1 MKIKSLKYFMLLC
14 KIWKKQWRISPLK
27 KNAKTA
33 SRTRRGL
40 LGAKKMHSILP
51 CFSVE
56 REERR
61 WRALL
66 ASLHALVASI
76 TCCNHHH
83 CHSHHCRH
91 HHCHHHQSSLG
102 YAAHSITITISTLHR
117 PAAKDTYISTLYE
130 VTIMTAEN

>member
-1 MKIKSLKYFMLLC
+1 MLLC

-40 LGAKKMHSILP
+40 LGPKKMHSILP
-51 CFSVE
+51 CFSVG

-76 TCCNHHH
+76 TCCNHHY
-83 CHSHHCRH
+83 CRH
-91 HHCHHHQSSLG
+91 DQQFHLP
-102 YAAHSITITISTLHR
+102 TLHR
-117 PAAKDTYISTLYE
+117 AAAKDTYINTLHE
-130 VTIMTAEN
+130 VTMKIV

>member
-40 LGAKKMHSILP
+40 LGPKKMHSILP
-51 CFSVE
+51 CFLVE

-91 HHCHHHQSSLG
+91 HHCRHHQSFHLP
-102 YAAHSITITISTLHR
+102 TLHR
-117 PAAKDTYISTLYE
+117 AAVKDTYISTLHE
-130 VTIMTAEN
+130 VTMKIV

>member
-40 LGAKKMHSILP
+40 LGPKKMHSIMP

-91 HHCHHHQSSLG
+91 HHCHHHTVVIINHPQATLPI
-102 YAAHSITITISTLHR
+102 ALQLTFRHCIEPLQKIRTSIHYTR
-117 PAAKDTYISTLYE
+117 
-130 VTIMTAEN
+130 